1 MLRKMIQIG
10 SSQFAGMQH
19 RCGGM
24 MRAVQLAV
32 VCGVILVAAAG
43 QVQAGVINTELIS
56 NGGFETG
63 NFSSWNR
70 TNSGSGDWFI
80 NNGSTNWPTSGV
92 RSPISGNFDA
102 VTSQS
107 GPGFH
112 DLWQSFVLPNDIT
125 TATLSWDD
133 RIFSGAGFSDPNQEF
148 RVLLKSATGTPL
160 LTVFST
166 NPGDLNPQVG
176 PNNRSFD
183 LTAFATANA
192 GGTFRLSFEEQDN
205 LWFFNVFVDNVSF
218 KTTFVEPAVV
228 PEPAT
233 LAVFGIGACFA
244 GFGAARRRRS
254 EKLQAAAA

>member
-1 MLRKMIQIG
+1 MVQMGL
-10 SSQFAGMQH
+10 SQFAYAQH
-19 RCGGM
+19 GCGGV

-32 VCGVILVAAAG
+32 VCGAVMVGAAG
-43 QVQAGVINTELIS
+43 QVQGGVINTELIS

-63 NFSSWNR
+63 DFSSWNK

-80 NNGSTNWPTSGV
+80 NNGSTSWPSSGV

-102 VTSQS
+102 VTSQG

-133 RIFSGAGFSDPNQEF
+133 RIFSAAGFSDPNQEF

-176 PNNRSFD
+176 PNSRTFD
-183 LTAFATANA
+183 LTGFATANA

-205 LWFFNVFVDNVSF
+205 LSFFNVFVDNVSF
-218 KTTFVEPAVV
+218 KTTFVEPAAV
-228 PEPAT
+228 PEPAS
-233 LAVFGIGACFA
+233 LAVFGIGACIA
-244 GFGAARRRRS
+244 GFGATRRRRS
-254 EKLQAAAA
+254 ENPQSATA